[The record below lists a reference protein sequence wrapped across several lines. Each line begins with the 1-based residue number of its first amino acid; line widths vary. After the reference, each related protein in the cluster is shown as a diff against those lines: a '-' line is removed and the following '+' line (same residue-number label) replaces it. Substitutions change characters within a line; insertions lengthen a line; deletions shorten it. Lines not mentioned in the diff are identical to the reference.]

1 MTKFARYDRA
11 SVKGDAKL
19 TDEGYIRANAVV
31 TRTGIFQYQNGD
43 GTIRRELRHPDDV
56 WNADSISSMELIP
69 ITNGHPQEKLVS
81 AQNAKRL
88 AIGYTGETIKKDG
101 DYLLTNMVITDQEGV
116 DAVIKH
122 GRKELSL
129 GYMVDLEEKEGMY
142 NGEPYDARQ
151 RNIRYNHLAIVDKA
165 RAGNEARIALDS
177 KDAIELEILTEVLP
191 MAKRKIKIDNEEVMV
206 DESTADYISRLED
219 DLKNLEEEKAR
230 VEREIKM
237 IAAKLER
244 AEGEK
249 DSMRDKLSSMED
261 KAAIVKMSHD
271 SADFNKAVQE
281 RIKLY
286 KVAEKYLDATNL
298 TKLDSMNDLDIKRS
312 IIQQCRKS
320 INLDGK
326 SEIYID
332 AMFDTI
338 LDDKAKLSVKVD
350 NVSFLSKNSAHEDGE
365 DPVRA
370 AQLRMIERQKNA
382 HKISGGK

>member
-1 MTKFARYDRA
+1 MTKVARYDRA
-11 SVKGDAKL
+11 SVKGDAKI

-69 ITNGHPQEKLVS
+69 ITNGHPHEKLVS
-81 AQNAKRL
+81 SQNAKRL
-88 AIGYTGETIKKDG
+88 AIGYTGETIKKEG

-116 DAVIKH
+116 DAVTKH

-129 GYMVDLEEKEGMY
+129 GYMVDLEEKEGVY

-177 KDAIELEILTEVLP
+177 KDAIELEILTEVVP

-206 DESTADYISRLED
+206 DESTADYIARLED

-230 VEREIKM
+230 VEGEIKM

-261 KAAIVKMSHD
+261 KVATVKMSHD
-271 SADFNKAVQE
+271 SADFKKAVQE

-286 KVAEKYLDATNL
+286 KVAEDNLDATSL
-298 TKLDSMNDLDIKRS
+298 TKLDSMSDIEIKRS

-338 LDDKAKLSVKVD
+338 LDDKVKLSVNLD
-350 NVSFLSKNSAHEDGE
+350 NVSFVKRDVSNQDGE
-365 DPVRA
+365 DPVKS
-370 AQLRMIERQKNA
+370 AQIKMMERQKNA
-382 HKISGGK
+382 HKNSGGK